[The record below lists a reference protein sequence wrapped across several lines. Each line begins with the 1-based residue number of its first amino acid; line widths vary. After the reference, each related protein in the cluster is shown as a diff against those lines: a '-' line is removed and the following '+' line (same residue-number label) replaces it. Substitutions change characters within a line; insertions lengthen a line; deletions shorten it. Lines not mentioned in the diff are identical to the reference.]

1 MQELSIELYQPIIS
15 ACSMDLLMD
24 KRVANITAQLRMTPL
39 KFTSCTLMRMS
50 LLSIRILERADTS
63 MTNISKTW
71 QQYVFL
77 ML

>member
-24 KRVANITAQLRMTPL
+24 KRVANIAAQLRMAPL